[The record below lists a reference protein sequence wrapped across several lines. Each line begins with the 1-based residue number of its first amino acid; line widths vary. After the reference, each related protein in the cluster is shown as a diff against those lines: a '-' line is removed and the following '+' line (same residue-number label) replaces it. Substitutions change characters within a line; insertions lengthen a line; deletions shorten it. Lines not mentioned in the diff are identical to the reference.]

1 MPLRLRP
8 KQFSVSCSLQKP
20 PNPVASQ
27 SYKSIEDGDPISSHG
42 FKPIHNRHSQP
53 VHQVSRV
60 QQQLELDLFQSDP
73 VPAVVQEGSLRKN
86 SNLTKVS
93 CEHCGKS
100 MMKCNINRHLKTCP
114 ALKKKTS
121 ELAETSKSS
130 EKEAQ
135 IAGREKQLYLCRKCG
150 KAYQSSSGRNK

>member
-1 MPLRLRP
+1 M
-8 KQFSVSCSLQKP
+8 QFSVSCSLQKP
-20 PNPVASQ
+20 PVASQ
-27 SYKSIEDGDPISSHG
+27 SFKPIEDGDPIPSPG

-60 QQQLELDLFQSDP
+60 QQQLELDLFQPDP
-73 VPAVVQEGSLRKN
+73 VPAVAQNESLRKN
-86 SNLTKVS
+86 PNLTKVS

-121 ELAETSKSS
+121 ELAESSKSS
-130 EKEAQ
+130 DTF
-135 IAGREKQLYLCRKCG
+135 
-150 KAYQSSSGRNK
+150 